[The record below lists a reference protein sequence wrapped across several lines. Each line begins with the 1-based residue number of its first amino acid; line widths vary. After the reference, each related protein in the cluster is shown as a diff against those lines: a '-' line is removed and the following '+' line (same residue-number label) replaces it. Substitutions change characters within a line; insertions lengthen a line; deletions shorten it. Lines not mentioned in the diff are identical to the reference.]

1 MNTDP
6 RRAVLVIVTGVFIAV
21 ALLGTPTVLFWATVW
36 VKSNNY
42 RIAAFQVQDTSLSN
56 PQRRFKR
63 FWILNGFVEGRSER
77 VVVPLNDSGHQPPF
91 VAGDLL
97 QVRYNPDGATAV
109 IAGRSL
115 RAITLDEY
123 SVVGRNLAV
132 SAAGFFGPVVAVGL
146 LWFVRRLRRGSS
158 NAADK
163 YRRAIQVCVIL
174 VAVACSGC
182 GRAQVPESGGL
193 ESLSEDLKV
202 LYERGDTNALVAQVS
217 TNGVPPVL
225 LEAMK
230 QSLLLPVSL
239 GKVEVHSSR
248 VFPFSEHKPTTGVPG
263 VYEGK
268 KLRWAVMPTHW
279 LVLETSLEPPPQA
292 DGGRLST
299 NIKLEFAIAE
309 ISGRWRIIGPAYDE

>member
-21 ALLGTPTVLFWATVW
+21 ALMGTPTVLFWATVW

-42 RIAAFQVQDTSLSN
+42 RVAAFQVQDTSLSN

-63 FWILNGFVEGRSER
+63 FWILNGLVEGRSER

-91 VAGDLL
+91 AAGDLL
-97 QVRYNPDGATAV
+97 QVRYNPDGATV
-109 IAGRSL
+109 VLAGRSL
-115 RAITLDEY
+115 RAITLEDY

-132 SAAGFFGPVVAVGL
+132 SAAGFFGPLVAVAL
-146 LWFVRRLRRGSS
+146 LWFVRRLRCGSLNTS
-158 NAADK
+158 DK
-163 YRRAIQVCVIL
+163 YRGAIQACAIIVTL
-174 VAVACSGC
+174 ACSGC
-182 GRAQVPESGGL
+182 GRAQVPASAGVEG
-193 ESLSEDLKV
+193 LSEDLKV
-202 LYERGDTNALVAQVS
+202 FYERGDTNALVARVS

-230 QSLLLPVSL
+230 QSLLLPVSF

-248 VFPFSEHKPTTGVPG
+248 IFPVSEYKPTTGVPG

-279 LVLETSLEPPPQA
+279 LVLETGLQPPPQA

-299 NIKLEFAIAE
+299 NIKLEFAVAE